1 MPDILASSGPPA
13 VGGGASA
20 KAFMYWESPTYQR
33 FVNMMMKDGKKQT
46 ARALMWKTF
55 SRLREGGHDAQEVF
69 YGALDNVR
77 PMMEVRTLKAG
88 PVPFPLTPR
97 RAEGQAMKWII
108 AAARK
113 RGATSFDRKLAQE
126 LIAAH
131 QFKGAAVQKRESVHA
146 TAVANQAAAHFR
158 WRSSGALPA
167 GSVDMDRKSYR
178 PVGRRIVKKLQGA
191 FP

>member
-1 MPDILASSGPPA
+1 MYKLCGTGSPDVSG
-13 VGGGASA
+13 SELK
-20 KAFMYWESPTYQR
+20 KAFG
-33 FVNMMMKDGKKQT
+33 V
-46 ARALMWKTF
+46 
-55 SRLREGGHDAQEVF
+55 V
-69 YGALDNVR
+69 
-77 PMMEVRTLKAG
+77 
-88 PVPFPLTPR
+88 
-97 RAEGQAMKWII
+97 
-108 AAARK
+108 
-113 RGATSFDRKLAQE
+113 QE